1 MTHNLKTAAM
11 GVKSETTSKGSHL
24 NTCSF
29 DGAAVQGGGG
39 SFKTPALDTISGSL
53 RPWRWYLAWVLGGVY
68 PLPFSFSLSASWSV
82 KTQPAPTSINIM
94 SFLLWWTLLLTRSY
108 ASVEN
113 FVSDGKSN
121 ITTPGRTS
129 SEVFMHW
136 TNPVTKL
143 CVKWESP
150 TRKA

>member
-1 MTHNLKTAAM
+1 MQLWELNLKQPPKAPIWTLALLM
-11 GVKSETTSKGSHL
+11 VLLFRE
-24 NTCSF
+24 
-29 DGAAVQGGGG
+29 VRWG
-39 SFKTPALDTISGSL
+39 SFKTPDLDTISGSL

-94 SFLLWWTLLLTRSY
+94 SFLLWWTLLLTRSH

-121 ITTPGRTS
+121 ITTPDRTS
-129 SEVFMHW
+129 SEIFMHW
-136 TNPVTKL
+136 TNTVTKL

-150 TRKA
+150 TR